1 MDFLRRVT
9 DNFTEPINKRLIS
22 FKELITSKFNGQEGH
37 HHIKGG
43 KLKRTRKKRKYKKSK
58 KYNKKKSVRRR

>member
-9 DNFTEPINKRLIS
+9 DNFTEPISKRLIS
-22 FKELITSKFNGQEGH
+22 FKELITSKFNGNNNNT
-37 HHIKGG
+37 GG